1 MNALKIDTTGLR
13 FRVDAVEQKKD
24 GAGNPVL
31 DKETQQPKFT
41 VHLTVRIPD
50 RIRPDQWA
58 VTIVGQPR
66 IAVDSYVSLR
76 NVVAYPWEQG
86 DRHGIALRAE
96 SIAPESAPA
105 EPAQASAQPAAQNG
119 VPVAAGSRGGGR

>member
-50 RIRPDQWA
+50 RVRPDQWA
-58 VTIVGQPR
+58 VTVIGPPK
-66 IAVDSYVSLR
+66 IAVDGYATLR

-96 SIAPESAPA
+96 SITA
-105 EPAQASAQPAAQNG
+105 ENAVPAQQPVVNGAA
-119 VPVAAGSRGGGR
+119 RGGGQ

>member
-1 MNALKIDTTGLR
+1 MNSLKIDTTGLR

-50 RIRPDQWA
+50 RVRPDQWA

-76 NVVAYPWEQG
+76 GVVAYPWEQG

-105 EPAQASAQPAAQNG
+105 EPVEPAAQNG

>member
-1 MNALKIDTTGLR
+1 MNSLKIDTTGLR
-13 FRVDAVEQKKD
+13 FRVDAVEQKRD

-76 NVVAYPWEQG
+76 NVVAFPWEQG
-86 DRHGIALRAE
+86 DRHGIALRAG
-96 SIAPESAPA
+96 SIAPESAPV
-105 EPAQASAQPAAQNG
+105 EPVEPAAQNG